1 MKVLKPIYMA
11 PNMAALTITTKRQK
25 FRIFILHCLMKRD
38 GIDRMFSFAKQDISE
53 WDSRYDP
60 KNN

>member
-1 MKVLKPIYMA
+1 MA

-53 WDSRYDP
+53 WGSRYDP